1 MVYINQKIL
10 KLDAQGQPQAWIS
23 RYSAAIYYA
32 KNLIAAEY
40 GNTLYTLHGGWNKDG
55 KQSTLDINSI
65 IQVSSETG
73 SGFTKKRL
81 KPKLS
86 KAAVFNRDAKTCAYC
101 AKVFTLTDLTWD
113 HIVPISKSGPT
124 IWENLI
130 TSCRRCNHFKGNKTI
145 EDVGYH
151 PYFTAFRP
159 TLSEFLYISNH
170 RMLNEQEEFLIGY
183 ISQKSRIFTCR
194 EIYKDLLEV

>member
-40 GNTLYTLHGGWNKDG
+40 GNPLYTLYGGWNNAG
-55 KQSTLDINSI
+55 IQSTLEINSI
-65 IQVSSETG
+65 IQVSSECGT
-73 SGFTKKRL
+73 GFTKKRL

-101 AKVFTLTDLTWD
+101 GKLYTLTDLT
-113 HIVPISKSGPT
+113 
-124 IWENLI
+124 I

-151 PYFTAFRP
+151 QYFTAFRP

>member
-1 MVYINQKIL
+1 MNMHYHKIL
-10 KLDAQGQPQAWIS
+10 KLDAQGQPQSWIS

-32 KNLIAAEY
+32 KNLICSEY
-40 GNTLYTLHGGWNKDG
+40 GNTLYTLYSGWNNDG
-55 KQSTLDINSI
+55 IQSTVSINSI
-65 IQVSSETG
+65 IQVSSEYGT
-73 SGFTKKRL
+73 GFTKKRL

-101 AKVFTLTDLTWD
+101 GKVFCLSDLTWD

-130 TSCRRCNHFKGNKTI
+130 TSCKRCNHFKGNKNI
-145 EDVGYH
+145 EDVGYK

-159 TLSEFLYISNH
+159 TLSEFLYITNH
-170 RMLNEQEEFLIGY
+170 RMLTEQEEFLFGY
-183 ISQKSRIFTCR
+183 VSQKSRIFLSR
-194 EIYKDLLEV
+194 AIYKDLLEV